1 MGECYRSRARGETS
15 EPRSSKI
22 VEMSATAPGN
32 STPAERLAGGGAV
45 AALVASARPAQW
57 VKNLVVAL
65 PFLFGAALGSPR
77 GWWLAAA
84 GTVIFCAVASGV
96 YIANDVMDRER
107 DRAHPVKRF
116 RPLASRQLSV
126 STALAAA
133 LLLEVAGLSAAFALR
148 FEFGRWCAIYAGL
161 MLAYSMLLKRIPF
174 LEALIVA
181 AGMPLRALAGA
192 ALAGLPPSAFLMGC
206 AYLLALFLVV
216 AKRQWEFHNAGARS
230 SSEHRPALAAYQAES
245 LDYLFIVTAMT
256 TVAAYAAY
264 SVAPATQAHYG
275 GRSLGATVPF
285 VVLGIARYVRLVYR
299 RGGGGSPTQALLT
312 DDPWLLAIVI
322 GWVATAGWIIYGH

>member
-1 MGECYRSRARGETS
+1 
-15 EPRSSKI
+15 
-22 VEMSATAPGN
+22 MSARPSGDP
-32 STPAERLAGGGAV
+32 TPAEGPGSGGTL

-65 PFLFGAALGSPR
+65 PFLFGAALDTPR

-84 GTVIFCAVASGV
+84 GVLVFCTVTSGV
-96 YIANDVMDRER
+96 YIVNDVMDRER
-107 DRAHPVKRF
+107 DRAHPDKRH
-116 RPLASRQLSV
+116 RPLASGRISV

-133 LLLEVAGLSAAFALR
+133 LALEAAGLTLAFALR
-148 FEFGRWCAIYAGL
+148 ADFGRWCAIYAAL

-192 ALAGLPPSAFLMGC
+192 ALAGVWPSPFLMGC

-216 AKRQWEFHNAGARS
+216 GKRQWEFHHAGLRS
-230 SSEHRPALAAYQAES
+230 SSEHRPALSAYRAEG

-264 SVAPATQAHYG
+264 SVAPATQARYG
-275 GRSLGATVPF
+275 GRSLALTVPF

-299 RGGGGSPTQALLT
+299 RGGGGSPTRALLT
-312 DDPWLLAIVI
+312 DDPWLLAIVV
-322 GWVATAGWIIYGH
+322 GWVGTAGWIIYGH